1 MEIIS
6 YILFDQLNG
15 ITMLRDLEEAIERT
29 NGCPYSR
36 TFHSDCG
43 RGHQMTAY
51 QAMLEEHHIFQS
63 MTRKGNCYENAP
75 MEKFFSVLKR
85 EIYDGY
91 VYRSRQEL
99 VRAIEDFIHYCNND
113 ESKKS

>member
-1 MEIIS
+1 
-6 YILFDQLNG
+6 
-15 ITMLRDLEEAIERT
+15 
-29 NGCPYSR
+29 
-36 TFHSDCG
+36 
-43 RGHQMTAY
+43 MTAY

-85 EIYDGY
+85 EIYADH
-91 VYRSRQEL
+91 VYRSRREL
-99 VRAIEDFIHYCNND
+99 VRAIENFIHYCNND